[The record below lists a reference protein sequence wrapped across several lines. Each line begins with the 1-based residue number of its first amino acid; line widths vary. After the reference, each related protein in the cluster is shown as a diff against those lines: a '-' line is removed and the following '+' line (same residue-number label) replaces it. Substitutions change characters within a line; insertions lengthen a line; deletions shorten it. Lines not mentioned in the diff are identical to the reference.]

1 MCYPSVCFC
10 FFSCVG
16 TLAPPSGE
24 NAVFVFFL
32 GGHFAPR
39 IVNIFSEAAARSLK
53 NIEMFLEA
61 ATHSLKS
68 KRYIQKQLHKSSWF
82 LHKMYTP

>member
-1 MCYPSVCFC
+1 MLPICLFL
-10 FFSCVG
+10 FFFLCG
-16 TLAPPSGE
+16 YLGPPSGE

-61 ATHSLKS
+61 ATHKKISAA
-68 KRYIQKQLHKSSWF
+68 HF
-82 LHKMYTP
+82 LSEAAVH